1 MSLADASRPPSAAR
15 RPLLP
20 IALCVLGLA
29 LWLGG
34 GRVLADGDAGRVAAG
49 LGWLA
54 LLASAALRLRGQPA
68 HPAEASAARGLALAT
83 AGVVTAQSLWL
94 AGEFLGLGTASDA
107 AGFDAARVATLLNVA
122 WVLIL
127 AVALPVLLFLEH
139 AWQSMP
145 VAHALEP
152 RRMRAAGESGAV
164 LGLTLITLFAVNYAV
179 SQRDVE
185 RDLSYFRTTV
195 PGPATTQL
203 LQRSEAELEALL
215 FFAPVDH
222 VLDAVEPYFAALAAA
237 QPKLR
242 YRVVDHVREPELAR
256 RLKVRGNGW
265 VVVRKVPNAA
275 AVADAAALAA
285 GASPTDVAA
294 GKAKADAAAAA
305 VDNPGETF
313 EIGEDLERARRN
325 LRKLDGLM
333 HKAVARLAQPARR
346 LALTR
351 GHGERTREGQS
362 EADGLRGL
370 FELFERFAVDH
381 EELGLSDG
389 LGQRVPEGTRAVA
402 ILGARSA
409 LLEEEA
415 RALLRYVQAG
425 GRLLVLLDPDTQDGL
440 EPLLA
445 GLGVRRLPGI
455 IASERSSMRR
465 RFDESDRTILVSS
478 SYSTHPTVSSASR
491 HAGRVAT
498 VLLGAAALEELPADA
513 PGRILGGRVAFPLR
527 APNDAWLDRD
537 ADYQRDQ
544 AEAQGRLE
552 VMAAI
557 SLPAS
562 AAAAGGD
569 TAGQDATKDPDKDAA
584 KDKGEGRV
592 VIIAD
597 GDLVSDELIANPGN
611 VLLFVDSL
619 RWLIGDEET
628 SSEIESEEDVPVEH
642 RKDSDRLWFYG
653 TSFGLPLPLLLCG
666 IWLGRRLRRGRNKA

>member
-1 MSLADASRPPSAAR
+1 MSLTDAPRPTSAAR
-15 RPLLP
+15 RSILP
-20 IALCVLGLA
+20 ISLIALGLA
-29 LWLGG
+29 LWLIG
-34 GRVLADGDAGRVAAG
+34 GRVLADSDAGHWVAG

-54 LLASAALRLRGQPA
+54 LLASAGHRLRSRAADAG
-68 HPAEASAARGLALAT
+68 EASARRGLALAT
-83 AGVVTAQSLWL
+83 AGVVVAQSLWL
-94 AGEFLGLGTASDA
+94 FGELAGLGGGGDA
-107 AGFDAARVATLLNVA
+107 GGDESARATTLLTVA
-122 WVLIL
+122 WVVIL
-127 AVALPVLLFLEH
+127 AVALPVLLFLER

-145 VAHALEP
+145 VVHALEP
-152 RRMRAAGESGAV
+152 RRMRAAGEAGAV
-164 LGLTLITLFAVNYAV
+164 LGLSLISLFALNYAV
-179 SQRDVE
+179 SQRDIE

-195 PGPATTQL
+195 PGAATTEL

-222 VLDAVEPYFAALAAA
+222 VLAAVEPYFVALAAA

-242 YRVVDHVREPELAR
+242 FRVVDHAREPELAR

-265 VVVRKVPNAA
+265 VVVRKVPAA
-275 AVADAAALAA
+275 TPTAEEPAGLAA
-285 GASPTDVAA
+285 GVSATDVAA
-294 GKAKADAAAAA
+294 AKAKADAAAAA
-305 VDNPGETF
+305 VANPGETF

-325 LRKLDGLM
+325 LRKLDGLV

-346 LALTR
+346 VALTR
-351 GHGERTREGQS
+351 GHGERTREGQGQ
-362 EADGLRGL
+362 ADGLRGL
-370 FELFERFAVDH
+370 FELLERFAVDH

-409 LLEEEA
+409 FLEEEA
-415 RALLRYVQAG
+415 RALLRYVEGG
-425 GRLLVLLDPDTQDGL
+425 GRLLVLLDPDAQDGL

-445 GLGVRRLPGI
+445 GLGLRRLPGVV
-455 IASERSSMRR
+455 ASERSSMRR
-465 RFDESDRTILVSS
+465 RFDASDRTILVSS

-498 VLLGAAALEELPADA
+498 VLLGAAALEELPAGA
-513 PGRILGGRVAFPLR
+513 PGRLEGGRVAFPLR
-527 APNDAWLDRD
+527 APNDAWVDRD
-537 ADYQRDQ
+537 ADFQRDQ
-544 AEAQGRLE
+544 DEPQGRVE
-552 VMAAI
+552 VMAAV
-557 SLPAS
+557 SVP
-562 AAAAGGD
+562 AAARAGDG
-569 TAGQDATKDPDKDAA
+569 AGKAD
-584 KDKGEGRV
+584 GEGRA

-597 GDLVSDELIANPGN
+597 GDLVSDDLIANPGN

-642 RKDSDRLWFYG
+642 RKDADRLWFYG